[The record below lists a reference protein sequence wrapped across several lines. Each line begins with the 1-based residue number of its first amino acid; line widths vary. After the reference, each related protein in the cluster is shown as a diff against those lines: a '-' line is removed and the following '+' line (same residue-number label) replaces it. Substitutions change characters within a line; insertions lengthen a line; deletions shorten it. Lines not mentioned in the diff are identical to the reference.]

1 MENNFFKISFR
12 KNRIQ
17 IWKKFYNIGGLL
29 EIKDNFFFTFVLVIV
44 AYMCESIF
52 KIFFEVGKFLI

>member
-29 EIKDNFFFTFVLVIV
+29 EIKDNFFLHLYSLLLHICAKV
-44 AYMCESIF
+44 
-52 KIFFEVGKFLI
+52 FLKYSLKWENS